1 MAAEDDRGG
10 IVSPVLTTRARAKLN
25 LSLHVVGRR
34 PDGYHALESL
44 VAFASVADHLSLDAD
59 KPEGLIVQGPF
70 ASAAGEDQDNLV
82 LKAVR
87 QLRQFK
93 PALRCGH
100 LTLTKYLPAQ
110 AGLGG
115 GSADAAATLR
125 LLARLNGLS
134 LDDPELLEA
143 ARLIGADVPVCLRS
157 RPVMMRGIGDE
168 LGEVLNLPKI
178 HAVLVKPPVGMATPE
193 VFRQL
198 GLEKGEQTNRLPH
211 PECSATSAQELI
223 VHLHRLGNDLQA
235 PANAI
240 GPVIGEALAALS
252 QQQGC
257 RLARMSGSGSAVFA
271 LFESAAQAKNAA
283 GLLAGTYGNWW
294 VKPTVIG

>member
-1 MAAEDDRGG
+1 M
-10 IVSPVLTTRARAKLN
+10 SPVLSTRARAKLN

-44 VAFASVADHLSLDAD
+44 VAFASVADHLSLDPE
-59 KPEGLIVQGPF
+59 KPEGLTVQGPF
-70 ASAAGEDQDNLV
+70 AQAAGDDHDNLV

-87 QLRQFK
+87 QLRRFK
-93 PALRCGH
+93 PALRSGH

-125 LLARLNGLS
+125 LLARLNGFS
-134 LDDPELLEA
+134 LDDPDLLEA

-157 RPVMMRGIGDE
+157 KPVMMRGIGDQ
-168 LGEVLNLPKI
+168 LGEPLALPKL
-178 HAVLVKPPVGMATPE
+178 HAVLVKPPIGMATPD

-198 GLEKGEQTNRLPH
+198 GLEKGASLSGLAH
-211 PECSATSAQELI
+211 PEPEPDTAAILMGQLAG
-223 VHLHRLGNDLQA
+223 LRNDLQKPAIAVA
-235 PANAI
+235 PLIA
-240 GPVIGEALAALS
+240 GCLSALS
-252 QQQGC
+252 LQQGC
-257 RLARMSGSGSAVFA
+257 VLARMSGSGSAVFG
-271 LFESAAQAKNAA
+271 LFQTAADARNAA
-283 GLLAGTYGNWW
+283 TELARVHPDWW